1 MVPLTRELDP
11 TAGPL
16 DFFGAEVRRWRT
28 AAGLSQEQLGQK
40 VGYSGAQVGKVETSE
55 RAPSQDFAEG
65 CDQVMPDAR
74 GLFHRLYQLARR
86 WDGGYPSWFTQWVE
100 AERRASTL
108 RTWQPL
114 LVPGLLQT
122 PDYARA
128 LFLAWQGADSDDQL
142 DQLVSARLE
151 RQSIFQRPDPPSL
164 WAVLDEGV
172 LCRCI
177 GSPKVMHDQ
186 LTHLLA
192 VSDRSK
198 IRVQVVPTGVGAHV
212 GLLGAFSMATFE
224 NAPGIVYLESPD
236 QGQTTERPATV
247 AKISEIFDMVRAEA
261 LPRGASRD
269 LIRKVTEEQ
278 WTT

>member
-65 CDQVMPDAR
+65 CDRAVPEAC
-74 GLFHRLYQLARR
+74 GLFLRLYQLARR

-114 LVPGLLQT
+114 ILPGLLQT

-128 LFLAWQGADSDDQL
+128 LFLAWRGSDSDAEL
-142 DQLVSARLE
+142 DQLVNARIE
-151 RQSIFQRPDPPSL
+151 RQAIFQPPNPPSL
-164 WAVLDEGV
+164 WAVIDEGV
-172 LCRCI
+172 LRRRI
-177 GSPKVMHDQ
+177 GSAKVMCEQ
-186 LTHLLA
+186 LEHLIA
-192 VSDRSK
+192 VSERSK
-198 IRVQVVPTGVGAHV
+198 ITVQVVPADVGAHV
-212 GLLGAFSMATFE
+212 GLLGAFFIASFE

-236 QGQTTERPATV
+236 EGQTTERPSAV
-247 AKISEIFDMVRAEA
+247 AKITETFDMLRAEA
-261 LPRGASRD
+261 LPRAASQD
-269 LIRKVTEEQ
+269 LIRKVAEEQ

>member
-1 MVPLTRELDP
+1 
-11 TAGPL
+11 
-16 DFFGAEVRRWRT
+16 
-28 AAGLSQEQLGQK
+28 LGQK

-65 CDQVMPDAR
+65 CDRVMPDAR
-74 GLFHRLYQLARR
+74 GLFQRLYQLARR
-86 WDGGYPSWFTQWVE
+86 WDGGYPSWFTEWVE
-100 AERRASTL
+100 AERRATSL

-142 DQLVSARLE
+142 DQLVSARIE
-151 RQSIFQRPDPPSL
+151 RQSIFLRPDPPSL

-172 LCRCI
+172 LHRCI
-177 GSPKVMHDQ
+177 GGLKVMHDQ
-186 LTHLLA
+186 LMHLLE

-278 WTT
+278 WTI